1 MGGAIV
7 FGYPLTFC
15 LKVYFRFQKL
25 GVNKMKIA
33 KNSKRPRSI
42 WMLLNHFRTSGK
54 EDIL

>member
-54 EDIL
+54 EDML